1 MPEKL
6 FGFPISSGYAG
17 SIVLLGFFFL
27 IRCNS
32 VTDLNLQEEE
42 NQILLLFLKVQI
54 SVALTVVWLLRKLAA
69 VQIPTQSAN
78 EELILQ
84 IF

>member
-1 MPEKL
+1 M
-6 FGFPISSGYAG
+6 
-17 SIVLLGFFFL
+17 
-27 IRCNS
+27 
-32 VTDLNLQEEE
+32 TDLNLQEEE

-84 IF
+84 FF